1 MAKKHRILL
10 PVLALLLIGACSR
23 NEEIEQ
29 PTSPSGGV
37 EVAILCDN
45 TKEPQVYSLP
55 DGTRTWIDDN
65 DWASTAGTKMTRSPS
80 GRPPTAA
87 TIRST
92 PRISRWPT
100 SPPAIRPP
108 FSIRR
113 SPICR
118 QEPIPTRP
126 SARCRKRQ
134 RHAGIL
140 PDPGRT
146 DGPLRREMGYS
157 GRRSIDRRRAS
168 PVRTVQPNARNSTVA
183 RAALPSQM
191 PRTANRSPRRPQHLG
206 RTDHTSGYRFPDRS
220 RRNRFVRR
228 CRSVGP
234 NVPDRRLEEHHARSE
249 YPADGRSRKLCLG
262 LHQPHD
268 GKRRHLFY
276 GLYSKRIP
284 FPHAL
289 RPDRPRNGGSTSPP
303 LP

>member
-65 DWASTAGTKMTRSPS
+65 DWASTAGTKTTRSPF
-80 GRPPTAA
+80 GRPPRRQQLYAQ
-87 TIRST
+87 
-92 PRISRWPT
+92 
-100 SPPAIRPP
+100 RPEFLAGLLHP
-108 FSIRR
+108 QLFDRR
-113 SPICR
+113 FQFDGRRYAGRNLYLHGR
-118 QEPIPTRP
+118 QPG
-126 SARCRKRQ
+126 ARKRQ

-140 PDPGRT
+140 PNSGKT
-146 DGPLRREMGYS
+146 DGPLRGKMGYS

-206 RTDHTSGYRFPDRS
+206 RTDHTSGHRFPDRS

-234 NVPDRRLEEHHARSE
+234 QCP
-249 YPADGRSRKLCLG
+249 
-262 LHQPHD
+262 
-268 GKRRHLFY
+268 
-276 GLYSKRIP
+276 
-284 FPHAL
+284 
-289 RPDRPRNGGSTSPP
+289 
-303 LP
+303 